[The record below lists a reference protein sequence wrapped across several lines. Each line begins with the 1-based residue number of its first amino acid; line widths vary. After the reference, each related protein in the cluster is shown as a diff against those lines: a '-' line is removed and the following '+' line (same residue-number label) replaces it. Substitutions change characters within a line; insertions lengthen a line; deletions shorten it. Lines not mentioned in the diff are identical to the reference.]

1 MALQAMKDSILN
13 EIVLSAAIA
22 RETSHR
28 DPDNLTFLEDPE
40 GTLFSYA
47 VPLGPRQM
55 IAGMT

>member
-1 MALQAMKDSILN
+1 MKDSILN

-28 DPDNLTFLEDPE
+28 DPGNLTFLEDPE